1 MGISGRGRAP
11 LPKGF
16 TTWVFT
22 SVVTELGTGVLGF
35 ALTWVASGH
44 GPHLAAW
51 VFTLTVLPSVL
62 LGLLGGAVADRFGPR
77 RVMLAC
83 TLAFMVIGSGLA
95 LAVTAWSTPPPVLLT
110 AAVLIGAVAAFYR
123 PAVGVFPRLFVSEG
137 SLGRAMARSGMA
149 AQLARTIAPPLG
161 GILIG
166 IISLSGVALLDVLGC
181 LIMLL
186 TLLAI
191 RPPRRVEHLP
201 NPVSMRGIV
210 DGVRA
215 ARTTPGVPALLTGVS
230 IVAGAVIPAV
240 LLGIP
245 LAARERGWTAAEA
258 GLIESGWIAG
268 GLLMSAVFAWRGIAD
283 RVSIPMVLGPCIV
296 AAGLLGLAV
305 STDWRAA
312 CAATVVVGVGVVVF
326 TAHVF
331 PAYVLLAPA
340 AKVSRFQSLLIV
352 VQQAPQVVVNPLIG
366 LVAGLF
372 GTGAMIT
379 AASLIAVAASFAI
392 GRDRT
397 LRTFRS
403 ESD

>member
-1 MGISGRGRAP
+1 MGVSGGDRVP

-16 TTWVFT
+16 NAWVLT
-22 SVVTELGTGVLGF
+22 SVVTELGTGILAF

-51 VFTLTVLPSVL
+51 VFTLTVLPAVL

-83 TLAFMVIGSGLA
+83 TLAFVLIGSGIA
-95 LAVTAWSTPPPVLLT
+95 LAVAVWS
-110 AAVLIGAVAAFYR
+110 AAAFYR
-123 PAVGVFPRLFVSEG
+123 PAVGVFPRLFVPER
-137 SLGRAMARSGMA
+137 SLGTAMARSGMA
-149 AQLARTIAPPLG
+149 GQLARTIAPPLG

-181 LIMLL
+181 LIMLIA
-186 TLLAI
+186 LLAI
-191 RPPRRVEHLP
+191 RPPRRGDHLP
-201 NPVSMRGIV
+201 DPVSVRGIV

-215 ARTTPGVPALLTGVS
+215 ARATPGVPALLTGVS
-230 IVAGAVIPAV
+230 LMAGAVIPSV

-268 GLLMSAVFAWRGIAD
+268 GLLTSAVFAWRGIAN
-283 RVSIPMVLGPCIV
+283 RVWTPMVIGPCVVALGLIV
-296 AAGLLGLAV
+296 LAV
-305 STDWRAA
+305 SADWRVGL
-312 CAATVVVGVGVVVF
+312 AATALVGAGVVVF

-331 PAYVLLAPA
+331 PVYVLLAPA
-340 AKVSRFQSLLIV
+340 SKVSRFQSLLIV
-352 VQQAPQVVVNPLIG
+352 VQQAPQVIVNPLIG
-366 LVAGLF
+366 LIVGLL
-372 GTGAMIT
+372 GTGAMIA
-379 AASLIAVAASFAI
+379 AASVIAVGASFVV

-397 LRTFRS
+397 LQAFRS
-403 ESD
+403 E

>member
-1 MGISGRGRAP
+1 MGVSGRDRVP

-16 TTWVFT
+16 NAWVLT
-22 SVVTELGTGVLGF
+22 SVVTELGTGILAF

-51 VFTLTVLPSVL
+51 VFTLTVLPAVL

-83 TLAFMVIGSGLA
+83 TLAFVLIGSGIA
-95 LAVTAWSTPPPVLLT
+95 LAVAVWSAAPPVLLA
-110 AAVLIGAVAAFYR
+110 AAVLIGSAAAFYR
-123 PAVGVFPRLFVSEG
+123 PAVGVFPRLFVPER
-137 SLGRAMARSGMA
+137 SLGTAMARSGMA
-149 AQLARTIAPPLG
+149 GQLARTIAPPLG

-181 LIMLL
+181 LIMLIA
-186 TLLAI
+186 LLAI
-191 RPPRRVEHLP
+191 RPPRRGDHLP
-201 NPVSMRGIV
+201 DPVSVRGIV

-230 IVAGAVIPAV
+230 LMAGAVIPSV

-268 GLLMSAVFAWRGIAD
+268 GLLTSAVFAWRGIAN
-283 RVSIPMVLGPCIV
+283 RVWTPMVIGPCVVALGLIV
-296 AAGLLGLAV
+296 LAV
-305 STDWRAA
+305 SADWRVGL
-312 CAATVVVGVGVVVF
+312 AATALVGAGVVVF

-331 PAYVLLAPA
+331 PVYVLLAPA
-340 AKVSRFQSLLIV
+340 SKVSRFQSLLIV
-352 VQQAPQVVVNPLIG
+352 VQQAPQVIVNPFIG
-366 LVAGLF
+366 LIVGLL
-372 GTGAMIT
+372 GTGAMIA
-379 AASLIAVAASFAI
+379 AASVIAVGASFVV

-397 LRTFRS
+397 LQAFRS
-403 ESD
+403 E

>member
-1 MGISGRGRAP
+1 MGASGRDRVP
-11 LPKGF
+11 LPRGF
-16 TTWVFT
+16 NAWVLT
-22 SVVTELGTGVLGF
+22 SVVTELGTGVLAF

-77 RVMLAC
+77 RVMLMC
-83 TLAFMVIGSGLA
+83 TLAFILIGSGIA
-95 LAVTAWSTPPPVLLT
+95 LAVAVWSPSPAVLLA
-110 AAVLIGAVAAFYR
+110 AAVLTGSTAAFYR
-123 PAVGVFPRLFVSEG
+123 PAVGVFPRLFVPES

-149 AQLARTIAPPLG
+149 GQLARTIAPPLG

-166 IISLSGVALLDVLGC
+166 IISLSGVALFDVLGC
-181 LIMLL
+181 LIMLIA
-186 TLLAI
+186 LLVV
-191 RPPRRVEHLP
+191 RPPRRGEHLP
-201 NPVSMRGIV
+201 DPVSVHGII

-230 IVAGAVIPAV
+230 IVAGAVIPSV
-240 LLGIP
+240 LRGIP

-268 GLLMSAVFAWRGIAD
+268 GLLTSAVSAWRGIAN
-283 RVSIPMVLGPCIV
+283 RVWTPMVLGPCIV
-296 AAGLLGLAV
+296 ALGLIGLAV
-305 STDWRAA
+305 SADWRVAY
-312 CAATVVVGVGVVVF
+312 AATAVVGAGVVVF

-331 PAYVLLAPA
+331 PVYVLLAPPS
-340 AKVSRFQSLLIV
+340 KVSRFQSLLIV

-366 LVAGLF
+366 LVVGLL
-372 GTGAMIT
+372 GSGVMIA
-379 AASLIAVAASFAI
+379 AASVIAVGASLAV

-397 LRTFRS
+397 LRAFKS
-403 ESD
+403 EPD